1 MKQEQMQ
8 LFAGLDMHT
17 ESVTGTIKDEN
28 GNPVR
33 VLKVETS
40 KEGVKKLF
48 ERLQKKNITAVF
60 EASRNWP
67 RYAKLI
73 QPYCSKIL
81 MAHPFKVRAIASA
94 RIKTD
99 MIDSN
104 VLSDLLRA
112 NLIPESY
119 MPALEIVELRELL
132 RYRAGL
138 SRMRGEL
145 KTKAKNILSREGK
158 KCDFDEVTGKRARLW
173 LNNLELNDLN
183 RKELDYTVTLIDNL
197 SAEIAKFDKI
207 IERLQYKYPEVEILK
222 SVVGINTF
230 SGMMILA
237 EMGDIARFP
246 SPNKLACYS
255 GLVPSTYQSS
265 QVQYSGRITKQGN
278 AHLRWILT
286 QCVHAGIKSRKSHKL
301 KSFYLRIERRR
312 GKQKAIVATARKMLT
327 TIWHL
332 LNKNE
337 YYAYRDIPSKNGL

>member
-1 MKQEQMQ
+1 MEQMQ

-17 ESVTGTIKDEN
+17 ESITGTIKDEQ

-40 KEGVKKLF
+40 AEGVKKLF
-48 ERLQKKNITAVF
+48 ERLQKKNIMAVF

-67 RYAKLI
+67 RYAELI
-73 QPYCSKIL
+73 QPYCNKVV
-81 MAHPFKVRAIASA
+81 MAHPLKVRAIASA

-99 MIDSN
+99 VIDSN
-104 VLSDLLRA
+104 TLSDLLRA
-112 NLIPESY
+112 DLIPESY
-119 MPALEIVELRELL
+119 MPSLDIVELRELL

-158 KCDFDEVTGKRARLW
+158 KCEFDEVTGKRARLW
-173 LNNLELNDLN
+173 LNNLMINNLN
-183 RKELDYTVTLIDNL
+183 RKELDYTIALIDNL
-197 SAEIAKFDKI
+197 STEIANFDKM
-207 IERLQYKYPEVEILK
+207 IERIQYKYPEVEILK
-222 SVVGINTF
+222 SVIGINTF
-230 SGMMILA
+230 SGLMILA
-237 EMGDIARFP
+237 EIADIARFP
-246 SPNKLACYS
+246 SPNKLASYA

-265 QVQYSGRITKQGN
+265 QTQYSGRITKQGN
-278 AHLRWILT
+278 AYLRWILT
-286 QCVHAGIKSRKSHKL
+286 QCTHASIKSRKSHKL
-301 KSFYLRIERRR
+301 KTFYLRIERRK

>member
-1 MKQEQMQ
+1 MEQME

-17 ESVTGTIKDEN
+17 ESITGTIKDEH

-33 VLKVETS
+33 VLKVETN
-40 KEGVKKLF
+40 KEGIKKLF
-48 ERLQKKNITAVF
+48 DRLQKKHITAVF

-67 RYAKLI
+67 RYAELI
-73 QPYCSKIL
+73 KPYCNKVV
-81 MAHPFKVRAIASA
+81 MAHPLKVRAIASA

-99 MIDSN
+99 TIDSN
-104 VLSDLLRA
+104 TLSDLLRA
-112 NLIPESY
+112 DLIPESY
-119 MPALEIVELRELL
+119 MPPLDIVELREVL

-158 KCDFDEVTGKRARLW
+158 KCEYDEVTGKRARLW
-173 LNNLELNDLN
+173 LNNLEINDLN
-183 RKELDYTVTLIDNL
+183 RKELDYTVALIDNL
-197 SAEIAKFDKI
+197 STEIAKFDKV

-222 SVVGINTF
+222 SIVGINTF

-237 EMGDIARFP
+237 EMADVARFP
-246 SPNKLACYS
+246 SPDKLACYA

-265 QVQYSGRITKQGN
+265 QIQYSGRITKQGN
-278 AHLRWILT
+278 SHLRWILT
-286 QCVHAGIKSRKSHKL
+286 QCAHASVKSRYSHKL
-301 KSFYLRIERRR
+301 KTFYLRIERKK

-327 TIWHL
+327 VIWHL

-337 YYAYRDIPSKNGL
+337 VYAYRDIPSKNGL

>member
-1 MKQEQMQ
+1 MEQMQ

-17 ESVTGTIKDEN
+17 ESITCTIKDAK

-33 VLKVETS
+33 VLKVETN
-40 KEGVKKLF
+40 KEGVRKLF
-48 ERLQKKNITAVF
+48 DRLQKKHITAVF

-67 RYAKLI
+67 RYAELI
-73 QPYCSKIL
+73 NPYCAKIV
-81 MAHPFKVRAIASA
+81 MAHPLKVRAIASA

-99 MIDSN
+99 VIDSN
-104 VLSDLLRA
+104 ILADLLRA

-119 MPALEIVELRELL
+119 MPPLDIVELRELL

-138 SRMRGEL
+138 SRMRGQL

-158 KCDFDEVTGKRARLW
+158 KCEFDEVTGKRARLW
-173 LNNLELNDLN
+173 LKNLLLNDLN
-183 RKELDYTVTLIDNL
+183 RKELDYTVALIDNL
-197 SAEIAKFDKI
+197 GSEITKFDKI

-237 EMGDIARFP
+237 EMGDIVRFP

-278 AHLRWILT
+278 SHLRWILT
-286 QCVHAGIKSRKSHKL
+286 QCTHASIKSRKSHRL
-301 KSFYLRIERRR
+301 KQFYLRIERKR

-327 TIWHL
+327 LIWHL
-332 LNKNE
+332 LNK
-337 YYAYRDIPSKNGL
+337 

>member
-1 MKQEQMQ
+1 MEEMQ

-17 ESVTGTIKDEN
+17 ESITGTIKDEK

-33 VLKVETS
+33 VLKVDTS

-48 ERLQKKNITAVF
+48 DRLQKKQINAVF

-67 RYAKLI
+67 YYMELI
-73 QPYCSKIL
+73 RPYCQNVI
-81 MAHPFKVRAIASA
+81 MAHPLKVRAIASA

-99 MIDSN
+99 TIDSN
-104 VLSDLLRA
+104 TLSDLLRG

-119 MPALEIVELRELL
+119 MPSLDIVELRELL

-158 KCDFDEVTGKRARLW
+158 KCEIDEVTGKRARLW
-173 LNNLELNDLN
+173 LNQLVLNDLN
-183 RKELDYTVTLIDNL
+183 RKELDYTIALIDNL
-197 SAEIAKFDKI
+197 NVEIVKLDKM
-207 IERLQYKYPEVEILK
+207 IERQQCKYPEVEILK
-222 SVVGINTF
+222 SIVGINTF
-230 SGMMILA
+230 SAMMILA
-237 EMGDIARFP
+237 EMADIARFP
-246 SPNKLACYS
+246 SPNKLACYA

-265 QVQYSGRITKQGN
+265 QIQHSGRITKQGN

-286 QCVHAGIKSRKSHKL
+286 QCVHAGIKSRRSHKL
-301 KSFYLRIERRR
+301 KSFYLRIERKR

-327 TIWHL
+327 IIWYL

-337 YYAYRDIPSKNGL
+337 YYAYREIPCKNGL